1 MSLSRTNMLLAA
13 ESLIAKNSGIGRV
26 ARLMA
31 KVMSDLCED
40 NSFSLGGV
48 SLSDP
53 RNAVLDWS
61 WARPCGGDR
70 LRYVLGVQSK
80 GIMAREIFYDS
91 LSMARAHFMGP
102 ARWRASLTWMHGVEV
117 WEHVRADRLAVAHRI
132 RTLVTNSEYT
142 RQRASKLH
150 AGLERARVCWLGT
163 ESDGLLSTKIHW
175 GLPTVLILARIDLD
189 LHKGHQEL
197 ITAWPRVVARMPS
210 ARLLVA
216 GAGPGFEAI
225 RAAAVC
231 SPVSRHIELT
241 GFVPEDQLPQLW
253 SRATVFAMP
262 SRGEGFG
269 LTYIEA
275 MRYGVP
281 VIASRQD
288 AGQEVNVHGVTG
300 YNINL
305 DTPGDLSEALITLLT
320 EPEKAHAMGEAGCE
334 RWRRHFTYSR
344 FKTRFLDLL
353 ADENLL
359 PVPRADRT

>member
-1 MSLSRTNMLLAA
+1 MRQSQTSILLAA

-31 KVMSDLCED
+31 KVMSNLCED
-40 NSFSLGGV
+40 HPFNLRGV

-53 RNAVLDWS
+53 RDAVLDWA
-61 WARPCGGDR
+61 WVRPCGGDR

-102 ARWRASLTWMHGVEV
+102 ARRHASLAWMHGVEV
-117 WEHVRADRLAVAHRI
+117 WEHARPDRLVVAR
-132 RTLVTNSEYT
+132 RVGTLVTNSEYT
-142 RQRASKLH
+142 RRRAASLH
-150 AGLERARVCWLGT
+150 GGLERARVCWLGT
-163 ESDGLLSTKIHW
+163 ESDNPLSIKDG
-175 GLPTVLILARIDLD
+175 GLPTVLILSRIDLD

-197 ITAWPRVVARMPS
+197 IDAWPRVVERVPVAK
-210 ARLLVA
+210 LLVA
-216 GAGPGFEAI
+216 GAGPGYDAVRDAI
-225 RAAAVC
+225 AR
-231 SPVSRHIELT
+231 SPVAGSIKLT
-241 GFVPEDQLPQLW
+241 GYVPEEQLPQLW

-275 MRYGVP
+275 MRHGVP

-300 YNINL
+300 YNVNL
-305 DTPGDLSEALITLLT
+305 DTPEDLSEALISLLSD
-320 EPEKAHAMGEAGCE
+320 PEKACVMGAAGRE
-334 RWRRHFTYSR
+334 RWRRHFTYSV
-344 FKTRFLDLL
+344 FKSRFLGLL
-353 ADENLL
+353 SEEGLL
-359 PVPRADRT
+359 SVPWNEPI